1 MDNTAS
7 NKSTIMQS
15 ATIALGHMTT
25 TSTQSQSAN
34 NNEGNQ
40 MTINDQIAN
49 EIILAEA
56 EDKSIRVWSE
66 IIDNFAFDLAEE
78 MTYGWELDDEEFDSF
93 KDSLREA
100 IMAHVDLN
108 EVNEIIEQSTENAI
122 ERVNEMLDRT
132 KDMRGL

>member
-1 MDNTAS
+1 
-7 NKSTIMQS
+7 
-15 ATIALGHMTT
+15 
-25 TSTQSQSAN
+25 
-34 NNEGNQ
+34 

-56 EDKSIRVWSE
+56 EDKSIRVWGE
-66 IIDNFAFDLAEE
+66 IIDNFAFNLAEE

-100 IMAHVDLN
+100 IMAHVDLAK
-108 EVNEIIEQSTENAI
+108 VQEIIEQDSESAI

-132 KDMRGL
+132 KAMRGM

>member
-1 MDNTAS
+1 
-7 NKSTIMQS
+7 
-15 ATIALGHMTT
+15 
-25 TSTQSQSAN
+25 
-34 NNEGNQ
+34 

-56 EDKSIRVWSE
+56 EDKSLRVWGE
-66 IIDNFAFDLAEE
+66 IIDNFAFDLAEQ

-93 KDSLREA
+93 KYSLREA
-100 IMAHVDLN
+100 IMAHVNLAK
-108 EVNEIIEQSTENAI
+108 VQEIIEQDSESAI

>member
-1 MDNTAS
+1 MP
-7 NKSTIMQS
+7 S
-15 ATIALGHMTT
+15 ATTALGYTT
-25 TSTQSQSAN
+25 ITSTQSQSAN

-56 EDKSIRVWSE
+56 EDKSLREWGE
-66 IIDNFAFDLAEE
+66 IIDNFAHDRAEE
-78 MTYGWELDDEEFDSF
+78 MTYGWELEDEEFDSF
-93 KDSLREA
+93 KNSLREA

-108 EVNEIIEQSTENAI
+108 KVQEIIEQNTENAI
-122 ERVNEMLDRT
+122 ERVNEMLNRT

>member
-1 MDNTAS
+1 MP
-7 NKSTIMQS
+7 S
-15 ATIALGHMTT
+15 ATTALGYTT
-25 TSTQSQSAN
+25 ITSTQSQSAN

-56 EDKSIRVWSE
+56 EDKSLREWGE
-66 IIDNFAFDLAEE
+66 IIDNFAHDRAEE
-78 MTYGWELDDEEFDSF
+78 MTYGWELEDEEFDSF
-93 KDSLREA
+93 KNSLREA

-108 EVNEIIEQSTENAI
+108 KVQEIIEQNTENAI
-122 ERVNEMLDRT
+122 ERVNELLNRT

>member
-1 MDNTAS
+1 MP
-7 NKSTIMQS
+7 S
-15 ATIALGHMTT
+15 ATTALGYTT
-25 TSTQSQSAN
+25 ITSTQSQSAN

-56 EDKSIRVWSE
+56 EDKSLREWGE
-66 IIDNFAFDLAEE
+66 IIDNFAHDRAEE
-78 MTYGWELDDEEFDSF
+78 MTYGWKLEDEEFDSF
-93 KDSLREA
+93 KNSLREA

-108 EVNEIIEQSTENAI
+108 KVQEIIEQNTENAI
-122 ERVNEMLDRT
+122 ERVNELLNRT

>member
-1 MDNTAS
+1 
-7 NKSTIMQS
+7 
-15 ATIALGHMTT
+15 
-25 TSTQSQSAN
+25 
-34 NNEGNQ
+34 

-56 EDKSIRVWSE
+56 EDKSIRVWGE

-108 EVNEIIEQSTENAI
+108 EVNEIIEQNSVSAI

>member
-1 MDNTAS
+1 
-7 NKSTIMQS
+7 
-15 ATIALGHMTT
+15 
-25 TSTQSQSAN
+25 
-34 NNEGNQ
+34 

-56 EDKSIRVWSE
+56 EDKSLRVWGE
-66 IIDNFAFDLAEE
+66 IIDNFAFDLAEQ

-100 IMAHVDLN
+100 IMAHVDLAK
-108 EVNEIIEQSTENAI
+108 VQEIIEQDSESAI

-132 KDMRGL
+132 KAMRGM